1 MIRRIAAE
9 GAALLGLALACAWA
23 SNALAGPERRLS
35 WFPRQVRAVQ
45 ATPGQAAPGQ
55 AAPVQSAPG
64 QSAPVQ
70 ATPGQSAPVQA
81 TPGQAAPVQ
90 AAPVQATPGQAAPV
104 QAAPVQAAP
113 KARAAA
119 ASPDPIEEMK
129 RRFPPL
135 TDAPMADIGGEDA
148 LWLHGRGA
156 LFVDARRTSLWA
168 QGHIRGAQVISVW
181 EDGLAEKVERL
192 AMFTPDL
199 KRPVVLY
206 CTGGDCRDSHLLG
219 QKLWLAGFRNIRIYT
234 GGYPDWEARRGPVAL
249 GETP

>member
-1 MIRRIAAE
+1 VIRRIAAE

-45 ATPGQAAPGQ
+45 A
-55 AAPVQSAPG
+55 
-64 QSAPVQ
+64 
-70 ATPGQSAPVQA
+70 
-81 TPGQAAPVQ
+81 APVQ
-90 AAPVQATPGQAAPV
+90 AAPVQAAPLQTAPLQAAPV

-113 KARAAA
+113 KVPAAKA
-119 ASPDPIEEMK
+119 PTPTPKPDPVAEMK
-129 RRFPPL
+129 QRFPPL
-135 TDAPMADIGGEDA
+135 TSAPMADLGGEDA

-168 QGHIRGAQVISVW
+168 QGHIRGAKVVSVW
-181 EDGLAEKVERL
+181 EDGLAEKVEQL
-192 AMFTPDL
+192 ALFTPDL
-199 KRPVVLY
+199 TLPVVLY

-219 QKLWLAGFRNIRIYT
+219 QKLWLAGFRNLRIYT